1 MKSFLK
7 KKQGVK
13 MTSNIY
19 LEYTKARKLNII
31 VDRKRY
37 FENFEIGYRP
47 FIMSV
52 EGTYVKIMDILDI
65 LCDNSQRER
74 VNDWISSV
82 RRANYP
88 RDRLVFYW
96 RR

>member
-1 MKSFLK
+1 
-7 KKQGVK
+7 

-31 VDRKRY
+31 VDRNKY
-37 FENFEIGYRP
+37 LENFEIGYRP

-52 EGTYVKIMDILDI
+52 EGTYVKVMDILDI

-74 VNDWISSV
+74 VNAWISSV

-88 RDRLVFYW
+88 RERLIFHW
-96 RR
+96 GR